1 MSKTALIVEDTD
13 ANRDFFERLLTQAGF
28 DVTSACTGKEALA
41 TISTIDRLDMAVV
54 DMEMPDCS
62 GLHLIT
68 QLHKSHPNT
77 FTIIAT
83 MHDERHLMESAF
95 NKGCNLFLV
104 KPHGF
109 MDLFQLVTQNDLE
122 TLSARPAHVLDQY
135 GLRPFHTNNNASLAD

>member
-1 MSKTALIVEDTD
+1 MSKTALIVEDTV

-28 DVTSACTGKEALA
+28 DVKSASTGKAALEM
-41 TISTIDRLDMAVV
+41 ISALDNIELAVV

-68 QLHKSHPNT
+68 QLHRTFPDT

-83 MHDERHLMESAF
+83 MHDERRLMESAF
-95 NKGCNLFLV
+95 EKGCNLFLV

-109 MDLFQLVTQNDLE
+109 MELFQLLTQNELK
-122 TLSARPAHVLDQY
+122 TLSTRPVHVLDQF
-135 GLRPFHTNNNASLAD
+135 GLRPFRTANNA